1 MAPRLSVIVPI
12 YNVERYLPAC
22 LDSLASQTLR
32 EIEVLMVD
40 DGSPDGSAAIAAEYA
55 ARDSRFT
62 LIRKEN
68 GGLGA
73 ARNTGISHISPDAE
87 FLTFVDSD
95 DIIPPDAYRLMTAS
109 LDESGSDF
117 ATGNVFHLK
126 GEKSWQVPL
135 LKMLAGEARKRT
147 HISKNPKLVADR
159 IACNKVFRRTF
170 WEKHGFAFPE
180 GILHEDIPVVLPAHY
195 RAEAVD
201 IIGEPTYFW
210 RLREGESAPSI
221 TQRRREP
228 QAIRDRVTAVSLV
241 SDFLSQQQGPE
252 FAEYKRQY
260 DDRVLRDDLRLFLRV
275 LPDATAE
282 FHEAFLEAA
291 NRYLDTIDP
300 RIVMALPADLRV
312 QWLLVRK
319 HAMPELIALLA
330 SQRRKEPVEVTGGF
344 RKYAS
349 FAPLESSSVELPKA
363 ALRIDRDLDLRAPLR
378 SVEWRNGRLVLSGDA
393 WIDKID
399 MSTKRS
405 SIKVV
410 QLKRDNSRRRLF
422 LPAKNVHRP
431 EATTSS
437 GQKRYNY
444 DWAGW
449 ELELDPAKFR
459 KGGAWQEGLWHV
471 GINVYSSG
479 LVRRSGVWARGG
491 SAANFPPYQW
501 LDKDFRLLPSVER
514 SALKLRIEKVLALVT
529 DRRLDGDQLEIRGEL
544 RVTLKQGETLDLRLA
559 NPKSGEIKKFPAT
572 VERTGDTSTF
582 RVRVPVA
589 EVALLAAEA
598 VDDKA
603 QPERR
608 LWSTAL
614 LATASDGTERQ
625 FSSVV
630 QEGLADL
637 RLDLPESFGEEG
649 THQELALVSGHN
661 GYLKI
666 IGRARRAVITDISER
681 DGRIVVSGRTSP
693 RLVGAE
699 LVLKARSRFDE
710 RVAAVEWA
718 ADGTFTTSF
727 DPSVMGGSG
736 QVPLKAGRWNLFLR
750 SGEENVPDA
759 AFVIDRLA
767 TAQFPLHTEMGGRRY
782 WFEHR
787 WGDFPQLNCRSE
799 LSDMELGP
807 YRQLQM
813 RREVYEPGREQP
825 LLDQVFYLSYNGKQ
839 YSDSPR
845 AIHEELLRRGSDLKH
860 LWAVRDGQVVLPPAT
875 EKVRM
880 WGREWFE
887 ALSRSRYIVTNGHL
901 PEWLVRRPGQVIVQ
915 TWHGTMLKKIGHDIE
930 TLYFDREYQN
940 RLALEAN
947 NWSLLVSSNRF
958 STPILKRAFS
968 YDGEIFEAGYPRND
982 YLYSPDQEKIVEQV
996 KAKLGLPA
1004 GKKVVLYA
1012 PTWRDDQSHSAG
1024 QYLFDLRLDL
1034 EDARRRLGDDH
1045 VLLIRRH
1052 SNVVDAVPGAGNG
1065 FVWDVSEYPD
1075 IADLYLAS
1083 DIMITDYSSVMFDY
1097 AHLKRPMLFFTYD
1110 LEHYRDTLRGFYFD
1124 FEEDSPGPL
1133 IRTSGE
1139 LIDSIRNID
1148 SVWPEYRER
1157 FDRFHH
1163 LFCDLDDGRAS
1174 QRVVDRMLEQTAEL
1188 SDGNQGL
1195 SSGSC

>member
-22 LDSLASQTLR
+22 LDSLAAQTFR
-32 EIEVLMVD
+32 DIEVLMVD
-40 DGSPDGSAAIAAEYA
+40 DGSPDGSASIAAEYE
-55 ARDSRFT
+55 ARDRRFT

-73 ARNTGISHISPDAE
+73 ARNTGIAHMSAEAE

-95 DIIPPDAYRLMTAS
+95 DVIPPDAYRLMVAS

-147 HISKNPKLVADR
+147 HISQNPKLIADR
-159 IACNKVFRRTF
+159 IACNKVFRRSY
-170 WEKHGFAFPE
+170 WEQEAFVFPE

-221 TQRRREP
+221 TQRRKEP
-228 QAIRDRVTAVSLV
+228 QAVRDRVTAVTMV
-241 SDFLSQQQGPE
+241 SDYLAHQSGPE

-282 FHEAFLEAA
+282 FHEAFLEAT
-291 NRYLDTIDP
+291 NRYLDLVDP
-300 RIVMALPADLRV
+300 KIVMSLPTDLRV

-319 HAMPELIALLA
+319 HAMPDLIALLA
-330 SQRRKEPVEVTGGF
+330 SQRRREPVEVSGTF

-349 FAPLESSSVELPKA
+349 FRTLEESGFELPKA
-363 ALRIDRDLDLRAPLR
+363 ALRIDGDLDLRAPLR
-378 SVEWRNGRLVLSGDA
+378 SVTWQDGKLLLSGDA
-393 WIDKID
+393 WIDKVD
-399 MSTKRS
+399 VSAKRS

-410 QLKRDNSRRRLF
+410 QLKRHGSRRRTF
-422 LPAKNVHRP
+422 LPTRNVHRP
-431 EATTSS
+431 ECTTDS
-437 GQKRYNY
+437 GQQRYNY

-449 ELELDPAKFR
+449 ELALDPARLR

-471 GINVYSSG
+471 GINVYASG

-491 SAANFPPYQW
+491 SAANYPPYRW
-501 LDKDFRLLPSVER
+501 LDEDFRLLPTVER
-514 SALKLRIEKVLALVT
+514 DAFKLRVEKVRALIT
-529 DRRLDGDQLEIRGEL
+529 DRRLDGDAVEISGDI
-544 RVTLKQGETLDLRLA
+544 RVPLKDGETLVFRLFHA
-559 NPKSGEIKKFPAT
+559 KSGEVRKYP
-572 VERTGDTSTF
+572 VEVTQQDGRTAFLS
-582 RVRVPVA
+582 RVPLTD
-589 EVALLAAEA
+589 VALLGDSA
-598 VDDKA
+598 VDDQA

-608 LWSTAL
+608 QWSTAL
-614 LATASDGTERQ
+614 LATAEDGTERQ

-630 QEGLADL
+630 REGLEDL
-637 RLDLPESFGEEG
+637 SFDLPSSFGEAGAHREI
-649 THQELALVSGHN
+649 ALVSGHN

-666 IGRARRAVITDISER
+666 IGRTRRAVITGIR
-681 DGRIVVSGRTSP
+681 LADGRIVVQGRGS
-693 RLVGAE
+693 LALAGAD
-699 LVLKARSRFDE
+699 LILKASTRFDE
-710 RVAAVEWA
+710 RTASVDWSE
-718 ADGTFTTSF
+718 DGTFATAF

-736 QVPLKAGRWNLFLR
+736 QVPLKAGRWNLVLR
-750 SGEENVPDA
+750 ARDQEVPDA
-759 AFVIDRLA
+759 EFVIDRLA
-767 TAQFPLHTEMGGRRY
+767 LSQFPLHTELNGRRY
-782 WFEHR
+782 WFENR
-787 WGDFPQLNCRSE
+787 WGGFPQLNCRSE
-799 LSDMELGP
+799 LSDLERGP
-807 YRQLQM
+807 YRQLQL
-813 RREVYEPGREQP
+813 RREVYEPGRRLP
-825 LLDQVFYLSYNGKQ
+825 LRDQVFFLSYNGKQ

-845 AIHEELLRRGSDLKH
+845 AMHEELLRRGSDLTF
-860 LWAVRDGQVVLPPAT
+860 LWAVRDGQVVLPPTADR
-875 EKVRM
+875 VRM

-887 ALSRSRYIVTNGHL
+887 ALATSRYIVTNGHL
-901 PEWLVRRPGQVIVQ
+901 PEWAERRPGQVVVQ

-940 RLALEAN
+940 RLALEAK

-968 YDGEIFEAGYPRND
+968 YDGEILEAGYPRND
-982 YLYSPDQEKIVEQV
+982 YLYSPDRDKIAEKVR
-996 KAKLGLPA
+996 KTLGIPD

-1024 QYLFDLRLDL
+1024 QYLFDLRIDLD
-1034 EDARRRLGDDH
+1034 DARRRLGEDH

-1075 IADLYLAS
+1075 IADLYLLA
-1083 DIMITDYSSVMFDY
+1083 DTLITDYSSVMFDY

-1124 FEEDSPGPL
+1124 FEKDSPGPL
-1133 IRTSGE
+1133 IATSEE
-1139 LIDSIRNID
+1139 LVTAIRDID
-1148 SVWPEYRER
+1148 SVAAEYQDR
-1157 FDRFHH
+1157 FARFHH
-1163 LFCDLDDGRAS
+1163 LFCDLDDGHAS
-1174 QRVVDRMLEQTAEL
+1174 GRVLDRMLEQAKEE
-1188 SDGNQGL
+1188 
-1195 SSGSC
+1195 

>member
-22 LDSLASQTLR
+22 LDSLAAQTFQDL
-32 EIEVLMVD
+32 EVLMVD
-40 DGSPDGSAAIAAEYA
+40 DGSPDDSAAIAAEYA
-55 ARDSRFT
+55 ARDERFH

-68 GGLGA
+68 AGLGA
-73 ARNTGISHISPDAE
+73 ARNTGIAHMSADAE
-87 FLTFVDSD
+87 YLTFVDSD
-95 DIIPPDAYRLMTAS
+95 DVIPPDAYRLMVSS

-126 GEKSWQVPL
+126 GERSWQVPL
-135 LKMLAGEARKRT
+135 LRMLAGEARKRT
-147 HISKNPKLVADR
+147 HISKIPKLVADR

-170 WEKHGFAFPE
+170 WEGQGFSFPE

-195 RAEAVD
+195 KAEAID
-201 IIGEPTYFW
+201 IIGEPTYYW

-228 QAIRDRVTAVSLV
+228 QAIRDRVTAVSMV
-241 SDFLSQQQGPE
+241 SDYLAQQPGAE

-282 FHEAFLEAA
+282 FHEAFLEAT
-291 NRYLDTIDP
+291 NRFLDTIDP
-300 RIVMALPADLRV
+300 KIVMALPTDLRV

-330 SQRRKEPVEVTGGF
+330 SQRRKDPVEVSGTF

-349 FAPLESSSVELPKA
+349 FRTLEESGFELPKA
-363 ALRIDRDLDLRAPLR
+363 ALRIDGDLGLRAPLR
-378 SVEWRNGRLVLSGDA
+378 AATWRNGKLLLSGDA
-393 WIDKID
+393 YIDKID
-399 MSTKRS
+399 MSAKRS
-405 SIKVV
+405 SLKVL
-410 QLKRDNSRRRLF
+410 QLKRSGSRQRMF
-422 LPAKNVHRP
+422 LPAKNVYRP
-431 EATTSS
+431 ETTTDS

-449 ELELDPAKFR
+449 ELELDPAKLR
-459 KGGAWQEGLWHV
+459 KGGAWREGLWHV
-471 GINVYSSG
+471 GINVYASG
-479 LVRRSGVWARGG
+479 LVRRSAVWARGG
-491 SAANFPPYQW
+491 SAANFAPYQW
-501 LDKDFRLLPSVER
+501 LDDDFRMLPVVER
-514 SALKLRIEKVLALVT
+514 GALKLRVEKVRALIT
-529 DRRLDGDQLEIRGEL
+529 DRRLTADSVEIDGEL
-544 RVTLKQGETLDLRLA
+544 RTGLKSGETLSLRLTNA
-559 NPKSGEIKKFPAT
+559 KSGEVRWYPIDLGRAGT
-572 VERTGDTSTF
+572 RTTF
-582 RVRVPVA
+582 QSRVPLADV
-589 EVALLAAEA
+589 VLLASED
-598 VDDKA
+598 VDDHA

-608 LWSTAL
+608 LWSVAL
-614 LATASDGTERQ
+614 LAKSPDGTQRQ
-625 FSSVV
+625 FGSVMS
-630 QEGLADL
+630 EGLADL
-637 RLDLPESFGEEG
+637 SADVPESFGAAGANREV
-649 THQELALVSGHN
+649 ALISGNN

-666 IGRARRAVITDISER
+666 VGRVRRAVLTSVAVRE
-681 DGRIVVSGRTSP
+681 GRIAVGGRAS
-693 RLVGAE
+693 RELIGSE
-699 LVLKARSRFDE
+699 LVLKASNRFDE
-710 RVAAVEWA
+710 RKASVDWA
-718 ADGTFTTSF
+718 DDGTFTVSF

-736 QVPLKAGRWNLFLR
+736 GVPLKAGRWNLLLR
-750 SGEENVPDA
+750 SENESVPDA
-759 AFVIDRLA
+759 EFVIDRLA
-767 TAQFPLHTEMGGRRY
+767 SAQFPLHTELGGRRY
-782 WFEHR
+782 WFESR

-799 LSDMELGP
+799 LTDLERGP
-807 YRQLQM
+807 YRMLQL

-825 LLDQVFYLSYNGKQ
+825 LRDQVFFLSYNGKQ

-845 AIHEELLRRGSDLKH
+845 AMHEELLRRGSDMKF
-860 LWAVRDGQVVLPPAT
+860 LWAVRDGQVVLPPTA

-887 ALSRSRYIVTNGHL
+887 ALATSRYIVTNGHL
-901 PEWLVRRPGQVIVQ
+901 PEWVERRPGQVIVQ

-940 RLALEAN
+940 RLALEAK

-968 YDGEIFEAGYPRND
+968 YDGEIQEAGYPRND
-982 YLYSPDQEKIVEQV
+982 YLYSPDKDKIA
-996 KAKLGLPA
+996 AKVRESLGIPKD
-1004 GKKVVLYA
+1004 KKVVLYA

-1024 QYLFDLRLDL
+1024 QYLFDLRIDL

-1065 FVWDVSEYPD
+1065 FVFDASEYPD
-1075 IADLYLAS
+1075 IADLYLAA

-1110 LEHYRDTLRGFYFD
+1110 LEHYRDKLRGFYFD
-1124 FEEDSPGPL
+1124 FEKDSPGPL
-1133 IRTSGE
+1133 IDNSEDLVSAIRD
-1139 LIDSIRNID
+1139 IDTVSA
-1148 SVWPEYRER
+1148 EYQER

-1163 LFCDLDDGRAS
+1163 LFCDLDDGHAS
-1174 QRVVDRMLEQTAEL
+1174 ARVVDRMLEQAKEI
-1188 SDGNQGL
+1188 
-1195 SSGSC
+1195 

>member
-22 LDSLASQTLR
+22 LDSLAAQTFR
-32 EIEVLMVD
+32 DIEVLMVD
-40 DGSPDGSAAIAAEYA
+40 DGSPDDSASIAAAYE
-55 ARDSRFT
+55 ARDKRFK

-68 GGLGA
+68 AGLGA
-73 ARNTGISHISPDAE
+73 ARNTGIAHMSDKAE

-95 DIIPPDAYRLMTAS
+95 DVIPPDAYRLMIAS

-147 HISKNPKLVADR
+147 HISQYPKLIADR
-159 IACNKVFRRTF
+159 IACNKVFRRSY
-170 WEKHGFAFPE
+170 WEKEAFVFPE

-221 TQRRREP
+221 TQRRKEP
-228 QAIRDRVTAVSLV
+228 QAIRDRVTAVSMV
-241 SDFLSQQQGPE
+241 SDYLAQQPGPE
-252 FAEYKRQY
+252 FTEYKRQY

-282 FHEAFLEAA
+282 FHEAFLEAT
-291 NRYLDTIDP
+291 NRYLDMVDP
-300 RIVMALPADLRV
+300 KIVMGLPTDLRV

-319 HAMPELIALLA
+319 HSMPELIALLA
-330 SQRRKEPVEVTGGF
+330 SQRRREPVEVSGTF

-349 FAPLESSSVELPKA
+349 FRTLEESGYDLPKS
-363 ALRIDRDLDLRAPLR
+363 ALRIDGDLDLRAPLR
-378 SVEWRNGRLVLSGDA
+378 SVTWQDGKLLLSGDA

-399 MSTKRS
+399 VSAKRS
-405 SIKVV
+405 SVKIV
-410 QLKRDNSRRRLF
+410 QLKRHGSRRRIF
-422 LPAKNVHRP
+422 LPTRNVHRP
-431 EATTSS
+431 ECTTDS
-437 GQKRYNY
+437 GQQRYNY

-449 ELELDPAKFR
+449 ELTLDPAKLR

-471 GINVYSSG
+471 GINVYASG

-501 LDKDFRLLPSVER
+501 LDEDFRLLPTAER
-514 SALKLRIEKVLALVT
+514 DAFKLRVEKVRALIT
-529 DRRLDGDQLEIRGEL
+529 DRRLDGDAVEISGDI
-544 RVTLKQGETLDLRLA
+544 RVPLKDGETLAFRLNHA
-559 NPKSGEIKKFPAT
+559 KSGEVRKYP
-572 VERTGDTSTF
+572 VEMTRQDGRTTF
-582 RVRVPVA
+582 RSRVPLTD
-589 EVALLAAEA
+589 VALLGSST
-598 VDDKA
+598 VDDQA

-608 LWSTAL
+608 QWSTVL
-614 LATASDGTERQ
+614 LATAEDGTERQ
-625 FSSVV
+625 FSSVMR
-630 QEGLADL
+630 EGLEDL
-637 RLDLPESFGEEG
+637 SFDLPGSFGEAGAHREI
-649 THQELALVSGHN
+649 ALVSGPN

-666 IGRARRAVITDISER
+666 IGRTRRAVITGIGLK
-681 DGRIVVSGRTSP
+681 DGQIVVNGRSS
-693 RLVGAE
+693 LALAGAD
-699 LVLKARSRFDE
+699 LVLKANARFDE
-710 RVAAVEWA
+710 RKASVTWSE
-718 ADGTFTTSF
+718 DGTFTTAF
-727 DPSVMGGSG
+727 DPSLMGGSG
-736 QVPLKAGRWNLFLR
+736 RVPLKAGRWNLLLR
-750 SGEENVPDA
+750 SPNPEVPDA
-759 AFVIDRLA
+759 EFVIDRLA
-767 TAQFPLHTEMGGRRY
+767 LPQFPLHTELNGRRY
-782 WFEHR
+782 WFENR

-799 LSDMELGP
+799 LSDLERGP
-807 YRQLQM
+807 YRQLQL
-813 RREVYEPGREQP
+813 RREVYEPGCRQP
-825 LLDQVFYLSYNGKQ
+825 LRDQVFFLSYNGKQ

-845 AIHEELLRRGSDLKH
+845 AMHEELLRRGSDLKF
-860 LWAVRDGQVVLPPAT
+860 LWAVRDGQVILPPTAD
-875 EKVRM
+875 KVRM

-887 ALSRSRYIVTNGHL
+887 ALATSRYIVTNGHL
-901 PEWLVRRPGQVIVQ
+901 PEWVERRPGQVIVQ

-940 RLALEAN
+940 RLALEAK

-968 YDGEIFEAGYPRND
+968 YDGEILEAGYPRND
-982 YLYSPDQEKIVEQV
+982 YLYSPDRDKIAEKVRET
-996 KAKLGLPA
+996 LGIPS

-1024 QYLFDLRLDL
+1024 QYLFDLRIDLD
-1034 EDARRRLGDDH
+1034 DARRHLGEDH

-1075 IADLYLAS
+1075 IADLYLAA
-1083 DIMITDYSSVMFDY
+1083 DMLITDYSSVMFDY

-1124 FEEDSPGPL
+1124 FEKDSPGPL
-1133 IRTSGE
+1133 IATSEE
-1139 LIDSIRNID
+1139 LVAAIRDID
-1148 SVWPEYRER
+1148 SVAAEYQDR
-1157 FDRFHH
+1157 FARFHH
-1163 LFCDLDDGRAS
+1163 LFCDLDDGHAS
-1174 QRVVDRMLEQTAEL
+1174 QRVVDRMLEQAKEV
-1188 SDGNQGL
+1188 
-1195 SSGSC
+1195 

>member
-1 MAPRLSVIVPI
+1 MAPRLTVVVPI

-22 LDSLASQTLR
+22 LDSLAAQSFRDL
-32 EIEVLMVD
+32 EVLMVD
-40 DGSPDGSAAIAAEYA
+40 DGSPDDSAAIAAEYA
-55 ARDSRFT
+55 ARDDRFK

-68 GGLGA
+68 AGLGA
-73 ARNTGISHISPDAE
+73 ARNTGIAHMSPDAE

-95 DIIPPDAYRLMTAS
+95 DVIPPDAYRMMVSS

-117 ATGNVFHLK
+117 ATGNVFHLR

-147 HISKNPKLVADR
+147 HISQYPRLVADR

-170 WEKHGFAFPE
+170 WEHHGFAFPE

-195 RAEAVD
+195 RAEAID

-221 TQRRREP
+221 TQRRKEP
-228 QAIRDRVTAVSLV
+228 QAIRDRVTAVSMV
-241 SDFLSQQQGPE
+241 SDYLAQQTAPE

-282 FHEAFLEAA
+282 FHEAFLEAT

-300 RIVMALPADLRV
+300 KIVMALPTDLRV

-330 SQRRKEPVEVTGGF
+330 SQRRKDPVEVSGAF

-349 FAPLESSSVELPKA
+349 YRTLEESGLDLPKA
-363 ALRIDRDLDLRAPLR
+363 ALRIDSDLGLRAPLR
-378 SVEWRNGRLVLSGDA
+378 SVTWRDGKLLLSGDA

-399 MSTKRS
+399 LSSKRS
-405 SIKVV
+405 SLKIV
-410 QLKRDNSRRRLF
+410 QLKRDGSRRRMF
-422 LPAKNVHRP
+422 LPARNIHRP
-431 EATTSS
+431 ECTTNS

-449 ELELDPAKFR
+449 ELELDPAKLR
-459 KGGAWQEGLWHV
+459 KGGAWLEGLWHV
-471 GINVYSSG
+471 GINVYASG

-501 LDKDFRLLPSVER
+501 LDDNFRLLPSVER
-514 SALKLRIEKVLALVT
+514 GALKLRVEKVRALIT
-529 DRRLDGDQLEIRGEL
+529 ERRLTDDAVEIGGEIR
-544 RVTLKQGETLDLRLA
+544 TALKPGETLALRLTNA
-559 NPKSGEIKKFPAT
+559 KSGEVRKYPVELSLQGGRT
-572 VERTGDTSTF
+572 VFDT
-582 RVRVPVA
+582 RVPLA
-589 EVALLAAEA
+589 DVALLGSEEH
-598 VDDKA
+598 DDRA

-614 LATASDGTERQ
+614 LATTEDGTTRQ
-625 FSSVV
+625 FGSVV
-630 QEGLADL
+630 RDGLEDVSADL
-637 RLDLPESFGEEG
+637 PASFGERGAHREV
-649 THQELALVSGHN
+649 ALVSGTN

-666 IGRARRAVITDISER
+666 IGRTRRAVIDGVALR
-681 DGRIVVSGRTSP
+681 DGKIVVNGHASS
-693 RLVGAE
+693 RLVGSE
-699 LVLKARSRFDE
+699 LIIKASNRFDE
-710 RVAAVEWA
+710 RKVSVNWTEEGALTAA
-718 ADGTFTTSF
+718 F
-727 DPSVMGGSG
+727 DPSVMGGAG
-736 QVPLKAGRWNLFLR
+736 QVPLKAGRWNLRLR
-750 SGEENVPDA
+750 SADPAVPDA
-759 AFVIDRLA
+759 EFVIDRLA
-767 TAQFPLHTEMGGRRY
+767 LPQFPLHTVLNGRRY
-782 WFEHR
+782 WFENR

-799 LSDMELGP
+799 LSDMERGP
-807 YRQLQM
+807 YRQLQL
-813 RREVYEPGREQP
+813 RREVYEPLREQP
-825 LLDQVFYLSYNGKQ
+825 LKDQVFFLSYNGKQ

-845 AIHEELLRRGSDLKH
+845 AMHEELLRRGSDLKF
-860 LWAVRDGQVVLPPAT
+860 LWAVRDSQVVLPPTA

-887 ALSRSRYIVTNGHL
+887 ALATSRYIVTNGHL
-901 PEWLVRRPGQVIVQ
+901 PEWVTRRPGQVIVQ

-968 YDGEIFEAGYPRND
+968 YDGEIQEAGYPRND
-982 YLYSPDQEKIVEQV
+982 YLYSPDRDRIAEKVRQ
-996 KAKLGLPA
+996 ALGLPA
-1004 GKKVVLYA
+1004 GKKIVLYA

-1024 QYLFDLRLDL
+1024 QYRFDLRIDLD
-1034 EDARRRLGDDH
+1034 DARARLGDDH

-1075 IADLYLAS
+1075 IAELYLAA

-1110 LEHYRDTLRGFYFD
+1110 LEHYRDKLRGFYFD
-1124 FEEDSPGPL
+1124 FEKDSPGPL
-1133 IRTSGE
+1133 VFTSEE
-1139 LIDSIRNID
+1139 LVTSIRDID
-1148 SVWPEYRER
+1148 EVSKRYQDR
-1157 FDRFHH
+1157 FERFHH
-1163 LFCDLDDGRAS
+1163 LFCDLDDGHAS
-1174 QRVVDRMLEQTAEL
+1174 ARVVDRMLEQAKEL
-1188 SDGNQGL
+1188 
-1195 SSGSC
+1195 